1 MNEAYK
7 DVRRLKMTLKT
18 LEITWAEAC
27 CPPYT
32 DANVGG
38 KRSVSFL
45 NFLSTTLERPIY
57 EGFRTLARQI
67 EIFLYAGE

>member
-32 DANVGG
+32 DASNHYDIGEKQAQKHYSRGVQA
-38 KRSVSFL
+38 SFL
-45 NFLSTTLERPIY
+45 SSSLILLLVHDKNPL
-57 EGFRTLARQI
+57 
-67 EIFLYAGE
+67 

>member
-32 DANVGG
+32 DARKGRYKNICFFFILLILLFGY
-38 KRSVSFL
+38 L
-45 NFLSTTLERPIY
+45 W
-57 EGFRTLARQI
+57 
-67 EIFLYAGE
+67 

>member
-1 MNEAYK
+1 MNEVYK

-32 DANVGG
+32 DASIGSWKMSEYFVNI
-38 KRSVSFL
+38 SL
-45 NFLSTTLERPIY
+45 I
-57 EGFRTLARQI
+57 
-67 EIFLYAGE
+67 

>member
-18 LEITWAEAC
+18 LEITWVEAC

-32 DANVGG
+32 DASISRN
-38 KRSVSFL
+38 
-45 NFLSTTLERPIY
+45 TLKKY
-57 EGFRTLARQI
+57 I
-67 EIFLYAGE
+67 EIVKSENK

>member
-32 DANVGG
+32 DA
-38 KRSVSFL
+38 KVSNIKVSKIKFP
-45 NFLSTTLERPIY
+45 NKSEHDCAYISKFITFSDI
-57 EGFRTLARQI
+57 
-67 EIFLYAGE
+67 

>member
-32 DANVGG
+32 DAIVRHYIN
-38 KRSVSFL
+38 
-45 NFLSTTLERPIY
+45 
-57 EGFRTLARQI
+57 
-67 EIFLYAGE
+67 

>member
-7 DVRRLKMTLKT
+7 DVRRLKMTLNP

-32 DANVGG
+32 DAIVRHYIN
-38 KRSVSFL
+38 
-45 NFLSTTLERPIY
+45 
-57 EGFRTLARQI
+57 
-67 EIFLYAGE
+67 